1 MVDRS
6 GIRTRPILAGIL
18 EAELVRRPRRQEG
31 DEASV
36 HGMRPILFQAVR
48 AHAPRV
54 HIERA
59 VLLLGPGVVVLERQ
73 VVTIGQPE
81 VELCQGRPRVV
92 GAGDRGE
99 VTRELGIP
107 GCEERLQGVG
117 RRGTRPVLLLYL
129 VIDLLVIGEKEERPN
144 SALAPVATTTS
155 SLTASRLNVNAGRC
169 SPRCSPK
176 NVFLNDA
183 ATTETL

>member
-1 MVDRS
+1 MRLRCVATMVDRS

-107 GCEERLQGVG
+107 AARNVSRESDAGV
-117 RRGTRPVLLLYL
+117 RARFFCF
-129 VIDLLVIGEKEERPN
+129 
-144 SALAPVATTTS
+144 TS
-155 SLTASRLNVNAGRC
+155 S
-169 SPRCSPK
+169 
-176 NVFLNDA
+176 
-183 ATTETL
+183 